1 MRGQATSAIAL
12 AQAEA
17 SGKLKGKRFEVAM
30 AFKEHGPGTSAEV
43 LSAARLAGNNLN
55 LSRARVTE
63 LADAGML
70 RSVGERKCNVT
81 RKLANVWEF
90 GSFAPRAKPIKPG
103 VTKAELMAALVEAI
117 TVATRALDRLD
128 PETRTAA
135 AQRAGTNPGVMPGE
149 AWIAE
154 QRDTLNQITV
164 DFGMPEPRPEPK
176 GGAS

>member
-17 SGKLKGKRFEVAM
+17 SGKLNGKRFEVAK
-30 AFKEHGPGTSAEV
+30 AFKEHGPGTAAEV
-43 LSAARLAGNNLN
+43 LSRVPSLAKNLN

-63 LADAGML
+63 LADAGFL
-70 RSVGERKCNVT
+70 REVGERRCNVT
-81 RKLANVWEF
+81 RRLAIVWEA
-90 GSFAPRAKPIKPG
+90 GNFAPRAKPIKPG
-103 VTKAELMAALVEAI
+103 VTKAELMAALVEAV
-117 TVATRALDRLD
+117 TVASRALDRLD
-128 PETRTAA
+128 PETRTKA
-135 AQRAGTNPGVMPGE
+135 AQRAGTNPGVMPSE

-164 DFGMPEPRPEPK
+164 DFGMSEPRPEPN